1 MKNTAE
7 GCTRE
12 PCQRCE
18 LEESLK
24 LGRRDE
30 RVNEVNFDR
39 LKRKQRHFFQ
49 IVNHRVFFLLNKSP
63 VINGPSL
70 SEEAAA
76 VAATRVS
83 WLFHMPASFRKTSA
97 NRTTSRLVRL
107 LLDMAPRTVLERCW
121 PNTERAADRRRRR
134 RLDDNNDLC
143 RDATPV
149 AVAAAVD
156 TTFAGRRTAVAS
168 PSTENI

>member
-1 MKNTAE
+1 M
-7 GCTRE
+7 
-12 PCQRCE
+12 
-18 LEESLK
+18 
-24 LGRRDE
+24 
-30 RVNEVNFDR
+30 
-39 LKRKQRHFFQ
+39 
-49 IVNHRVFFLLNKSP
+49 
-63 VINGPSL
+63 
-70 SEEAAA
+70 AAI
-76 VAATRVS
+76 RVS

-121 PNTERAADRRRRR
+121 SNTKRAADRRRRR

-168 PSTENI
+168 PSRPKTYDKYAEKAPTADYDAGSPSPLPRAMLLLCVGVGRYPAIPP